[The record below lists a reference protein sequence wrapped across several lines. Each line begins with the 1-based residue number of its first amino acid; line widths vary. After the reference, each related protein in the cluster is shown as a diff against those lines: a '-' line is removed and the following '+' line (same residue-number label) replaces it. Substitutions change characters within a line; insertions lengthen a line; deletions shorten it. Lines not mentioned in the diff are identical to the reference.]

1 MSKTWL
7 VRDMVRVLRSVP
19 ALPASAPALAMA
31 QTRPTA
37 LHRQLTKLTARGR
50 CSTLIA
56 ERMPDVGVEDPLHGA
71 GLRHRAA
78 TPPLRRL
85 AAASPTTATDLRG
98 CAGWLSRRHDSD
110 TAARSVIAAAA
121 GDDSD
126 DNDIRWE
133 RRDAFSNPACP
144 PAIMWA
150 CTQVDYVMRVETAS
164 NKNAPA
170 AVLQILARDNLDE
183 VRTAATINPACPA
196 DTLTVLARDDD
207 TATRGCVASNINCP
221 PALLAALAE
230 DSSLNVRTRVAAN
243 PSAPPETLLQLADD
257 PDSIVRVMLAH
268 NNACPQQLLQR
279 LANDSEARV
288 RAAALTVWRSQDQ
301 SGGLQ
306 RPPPPSRF
314 AAVTE
319 ISEPVS

>member
-1 MSKTWL
+1 MFEAMSKTWL

-56 ERMPDVGVEDPLHGA
+56 ERMPDVGVEDPFHGA

-85 AAASPTTATDLRG
+85 AAASPTNATHLRG
-98 CAGWLSRRHDSD
+98 CAGWMSRRHDND

-126 DNDIRWE
+126 EDDIRWE
-133 RRDAFSNPACP
+133 RRSTFSNPACP
-144 PAIMWA
+144 PAILWA

-164 NKNAPA
+164 NQNAPGA
-170 AVLQILARDNLDE
+170 ILQILARDSWNQSRE
-183 VRTAATINPACPA
+183 AAIINPACPA

-207 TATRGCVASNINCP
+207 SGTRACVASNISCP
-221 PALLAALAE
+221 PELLAALAE

-243 PSAPPETLLQLADD
+243 RSAPPETLLKLADD

-268 NNACPQQLLQR
+268 NNACPRQLLQR
-279 LANDSEARV
+279 LANDSESRV
-288 RAAALTVWRSQDQ
+288 RAAALTVWNGQAQPDVSQ
-301 SGGLQ
+301 
-306 RPPPPSRF
+306 PPPP
-314 AAVTE
+314 A
-319 ISEPVS
+319 